1 MAVECGIAVPERKVL
16 SIGGAPVLLVRRFY
30 LAYDDGKELR
40 LGYMSGETALGAYQ
54 STFYT
59 RLTYADLAAEARR
72 LGDLVGA
79 KELFRRML
87 FDIAVG
93 NSDNHLRNHA
103 FIRNLDGR
111 WTLSPVFDVTPVGRP
126 GAPLVLR
133 ISAETAAFGLGAA
146 VTREMGRAEVR

>member
-1 MAVECGIAVPERKVL
+1 
-16 SIGGAPVLLVRRFY
+16 
-30 LAYDDGKELR
+30 
-40 LGYMSGETALGAYQ
+40 MSGETALGAIQ

-93 NSDNHLRNHA
+93 SSDNHLRNHA
-103 FIRNLDGR
+103 FTRNLDGR

-126 GAPLVLR
+126 GASMVLR
-133 ISAETAAFGLGAA
+133 IRSEEHTSELQSLRRTPHAGLC
-146 VTREMGRAEVR
+146 